1 MPQNI
6 GDTLRE
12 ARMRQKID
20 ITDVESKTKIRAKYL
35 RAMENEEFDLLP
47 GSTFAKSF
55 LRTYADA
62 LGLDAHRLVEE
73 YRAQYEPRLDS
84 DLPPLSSQPS
94 SSRRRN
100 ARYERRAPGRRFLAI
115 VAGLVVLIVVLLV
128 VGILSPSNNK
138 DKKATASTT
147 TTTTAGTS
155 SAKSTGGQ
163 TAPAAK
169 TPRRVALRLVP
180 SVPTYVCVDR
190 GAGTPVLYEGTL
202 DGSRSWRGRHLRL
215 NLGKTSVTLTANGKR
230 VPLSVGPDPAGIDF
244 TPTGH
249 KSIPAGKR
257 PCA

>member
-1 MPQNI
+1 MPQTI

-20 ITDVESKTKIRAKYL
+20 ITEIESKTKIRAKYL

-73 YRAQYEPRLDS
+73 YRAQYEPRVDS

-94 SSRRRN
+94 SARRRN
-100 ARYERRAPGRRFLAI
+100 ARHERRAPGRRFLAI

-128 VGILSPSNNK
+128 VGILSPSNNN

-147 TTTTAGTS
+147 TTTTASTT
-155 SAKSTGGQ
+155 SAKSSGGQ
-163 TAPAAK
+163 TAPAT
-169 TPRRVALRLVP
+169 TPTRVALRLVP

-202 DGSRSWRGRHLRL
+202 DAGKSWRGRHLRL

-230 VPLSVGPDPAGIDF
+230 VRLKVGPDPAGIDF

-249 KSIPAGKR
+249 KSIPVGKR